1 MTFWLIAV
9 PSGVVLCALI
19 WWSSGRAKPD
29 LRKPGYQNQIG
40 IEQGRAASYD
50 SFGGGGPDGGG
61 GAGF

>member
-9 PSGVVLCALI
+9 PSAVALCALI

-29 LRKPGYQNQIG
+29 LRKRSFNTELG
-40 IEQGRAASYD
+40 IRQGESELRSP
-50 SFGGGGPDGGG
+50 GGPVDWSG